1 MKDVILF
8 GTGDMAQVVTYYLDR
23 FAEFNVVGF
32 TLDRAYIQGDS
43 YEGRPLVPWDELEQ
57 HYPPSEFALFGPMTY
72 KKMNTVRRDR
82 YLEGK
87 KRGYDFASFIH
98 PASHIYS
105 EDIGEN
111 CLILEGNTVQP
122 FAKIGHNNIIWSN
135 NHIAHHVVIGDH
147 CFIASQVAVAGSA
160 VIGDECYLAGQVGI
174 SHGLTIGKACAVLN
188 GVHVH
193 KDLEDDSV
201 VVGPPAK
208 LKPFPSSKLHHL
220 L

>member
-23 FAEFNVVGF
+23 FADFNVIGF
-32 TLDRAYIQGDS
+32 TLDRDYMQGDS
-43 YEGRPLVPWDELEQ
+43 YEGRPLVAWDELEQ
-57 HYPPSEFALFGPMTY
+57 HYPPSEVDLFGPMTY

-98 PASHIYS
+98 PASHIYT

-174 SHGLTIGKACAVLN
+174 SHGLTIGRACAVLN

-193 KDLEDDSV
+193 KDLADASV
-201 VVGPPAK
+201 VVGPPAT
-208 LKPFPSSKLHHL
+208 LKPFSSSKLHHL